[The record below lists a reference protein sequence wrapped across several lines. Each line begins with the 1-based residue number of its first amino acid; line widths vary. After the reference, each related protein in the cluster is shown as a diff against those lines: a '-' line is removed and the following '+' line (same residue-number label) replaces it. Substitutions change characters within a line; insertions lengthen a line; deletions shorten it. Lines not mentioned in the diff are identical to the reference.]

1 MDVGSVG
8 GSSVA
13 PVSGGAP
20 SGDGPSGG
28 GALSGT
34 GGGGCGPAAV
44 VSLSG
49 CTPSSGAS
57 GGLSTEGFVGL
68 HNSAIPQDPMMESI
82 KKIMEIM
89 MALKLLEALSKP
101 Q

>member
-8 GSSVA
+8 GAAVA

-20 SGDGPSGG
+20 SGDGAGGGSAPVSAGSGG
-28 GALSGT
+28 S
-34 GGGGCGPAAV
+34 GPAAV

-89 MALKLLEALSKP
+89 MALKLLEALSES
-101 Q
+101 